1 MNNYFL
7 NTISQLRNTQELI
20 IYNFKLK
27 TTSKE
32 DNALIPYLESEY
44 DNEKVSYP
52 FKAPHFDAE
61 AALWGAKTVYFSAQL
76 ILQRQDTSK
85 ELQKLFANEP
95 GNVNPSSILSVD
107 LCLRFLPDL
116 YKELK
121 NIDPLDTL
129 LNLLA
134 PIMEKWHYSAI
145 GLTMSHENLNFECFL
160 ANPTVKQLYLDR
172 IIQEKATDWAEFPQV
187 NTIINANLGF
197 YKKYFWPELQIQKQD
212 TTA

>member
-1 MNNYFL
+1 MKDFFL

-32 DNALIPYLESEY
+32 DNVLISYLESEY
-44 DNEKVSYP
+44 DNEKGNYP
-52 FKAPHFDAE
+52 FEAPHFDAQ

-76 ILQRQDTSK
+76 ILQRQDTHK

-95 GNVNPSSILSVD
+95 ENVNPSSILSVD
-107 LCLRFLPDL
+107 LCLRFLPHL
-116 YKELK
+116 YNELK
-121 NIDPLDTL
+121 NIDPLDPL
-129 LNLLA
+129 LNLLT

-145 GLTMSHENLNFECFL
+145 GLLMSHENLNFECYL
-160 ANPTVKQLYLDR
+160 SNPTVKQLYLDR
-172 IIQEKATDWAEFPQV
+172 IIQEKAIEWAEFPQI
-187 NTIINANLGF
+187 NTVINANLGF
-197 YKKYFWPELQIQKQD
+197 YKKHFWAALQNQKQD